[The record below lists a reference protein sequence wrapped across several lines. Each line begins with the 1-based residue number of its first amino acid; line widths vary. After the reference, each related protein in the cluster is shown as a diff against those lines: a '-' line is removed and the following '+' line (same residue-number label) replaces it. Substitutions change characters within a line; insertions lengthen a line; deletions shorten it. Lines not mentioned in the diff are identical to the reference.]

1 MRPGGFL
8 LLHLLLLC
16 IFFLTSEARLGQQ
29 AADDDDDDDDDD
41 WDDEDDEDDDTDE
54 QSYQTKPEVDDDGRI
69 YKNPRNSPSAMCPRD
84 EGQAELLGQKCL
96 RKCSTD
102 EDCKSKKK
110 KCRCDGVCGMS
121 CIKPER
127 ECLTLNEIP
136 YGVMTVTGR
145 YFGDRAHYTC
155 DPDYFIVG
163 LTERTCRAD
172 GKWTGTTPS
181 CKKDSRSFC
190 SQPPK
195 VKNARHNALPEQTT
209 FDLDHEVQYF
219 CNHGYMTTGIRKAR
233 CLLMEGIASWFGPD
247 INCEAQKCGPP
258 ADIAN
263 GWHAGEC
270 YTYDCRVSYH
280 CADGYELV
288 GKAEKLCLAD
298 GTWTPKESP
307 QCVQVTTVQCPKPE
321 NPVNGKAVYT
331 SYAYNSI
338 VSYEC
343 KYGYTVIGAT
353 TRRCGADRKWTGKTP
368 TCQEIN
374 CGSPGVLYNGW
385 IENIEAGTG
394 LGASIIF
401 RCNDHMKLEGNTS
414 SVCQIDGKWRY
425 PLPQC
430 LAPCVVPQIENGNIT
445 VASHDRDHINN
456 VTVVEHGERL
466 LVYCEENYEF
476 AANSTPVV
484 CNNGTWSIVPSCS
497 PARCKLMPKTPKNGI
512 VIAPKTDH
520 GMKAIFKCKDGFK
533 IVGGGPQNAS
543 KSVEC
548 QYGNWIGDIP
558 HCIQV
563 FCPFPGFIEN
573 GKVFLMGNM
582 GVYDY
587 RPYVRKV
594 VNNKQIMYD
603 CEKGYVLEEG
613 PTGATCIG
621 GTWYPKELPK
631 CILGQHPRLRWSRR
645 RRSVSEED
653 LTMNYRKFIEF
664 FRKIGKK
671 LLHLEMNKSKEH
683 SKHKIE
689 GKNGNS
695 SRHDNSTEALSWKK
709 HSGHGNRSR
718 LREEK
723 MIDFLKIV
731 YRKLQR
737 IDARQSNNSTNSSM
751 HDLLNAMSKN
761 FFHVDLSESRR
772 NNSGKSRSEF
782 EIRNQR
788 EFIKLKRE
796 FERIMRFYNKS
807 MRWNEKQNRKD
818 SKKKGQSHGEKGKNK
833 SKDKKKHRKNYYK
846 GFYEFVNSYVTEKLS
861 MLEARNATEELIK
874 NMKIDK
880 FTVRNGTTFTVGE
893 MYAFFKHIIEAKLNG
908 TEDTMQAEASTT
920 ASSSFT
926 STTATIGSSGNRS
939 SNSSSSSSSTVTTS
953 STTSSTS
960 STTTTLATPR
970 EIEARDNRS
979 STMASNESSMLDN
992 EIPAKEGVPKHRSK
1006 RIRNASEDSG
1016 PPRQKRRLLSLNGL
1030 SMNANNNNNNSNN
1043 KKRSAIKVVGSS
1055 SWRSEK
1061 PRVSKR
1067 FTAYDD
1073 EKTRLFTF
1081 KELEAQ
1087 QQSRSKRFLP
1097 PSELDNQI
1105 FLKNLYLHA
1114 YENEYRANVK
1124 RSIVHGNHTNDQQQ
1138 QQQQQQPA
1146 VYRRRKGN
1154 LDAYEIK

>member
-1 MRPGGFL
+1 
-8 LLHLLLLC
+8 
-16 IFFLTSEARLGQQ
+16 
-29 AADDDDDDDDDD
+29 
-41 WDDEDDEDDDTDE
+41 
-54 QSYQTKPEVDDDGRI
+54 
-69 YKNPRNSPSAMCPRD
+69 
-84 EGQAELLGQKCL
+84 
-96 RKCSTD
+96 
-102 EDCKSKKK
+102 
-110 KCRCDGVCGMS
+110 MS

-127 ECLTLNEIP
+127 ECPVLSDIQH
-136 YGVMTVTGR
+136 GVMTMTGKF
-145 YFGDRAHYTC
+145 FGDRAHYTC
-155 DPDYFIVG
+155 DPDYYTVG
-163 LTERTCRAD
+163 LTERTCRGD

-181 CKKDSRSFC
+181 CKKDASSFC

-195 VKNARHNALPEQTT
+195 VKNARHNAPAEQTT
-209 FDLDHEVQYF
+209 FDLGSDVQYS
-219 CNHGYMTTGIRKAR
+219 CDHRYTTSGIRKAK
-233 CLLMEGIASWFGPD
+233 CLMMDSVASWFGPD
-247 INCEAQKCGPP
+247 ITCEPKVCGPP

-288 GKAEKLCLAD
+288 GKAEKLCLED

-321 NPVNGKAVYT
+321 NPVNGNAVYT

-343 KYGYTVIGAT
+343 KYGYTVVGAT

-425 PLPQC
+425 PVPQC

-466 LVYCEENYEF
+466 LVSCEENYEF

-497 PARCKLMPKTPKNGI
+497 PARCKQLPRSPKNGM

-520 GMKAIFKCKDGFK
+520 GMKAVFKCKDGFE
-533 IVGGGPQNAS
+533 IVGGGPLNAS
-543 KSVEC
+543 LSVEC

-558 HCIQV
+558 HCNQV

-603 CEKGYVLEEG
+603 CDKGYVLDDG

-621 GTWYPKELPK
+621 GSWHPKELPK
-631 CILGQHPRLRWSRR
+631 CIPGQHPRLRWSRR
-645 RRSVSEED
+645 RRSVNEED

-671 LLHLEMNKSKEH
+671 LLHLEMNKGKEH
-683 SKHKIE
+683 SKHKLE
-689 GKNGNS
+689 SKNSNS
-695 SRHDNSTEALSWKK
+695 SRNDNTTEAPSWKK

-737 IDARQSNNSTNSSM
+737 IDARQSNNSTNGSM

-772 NNSGKSRSEF
+772 NNSGRGRSDF

-818 SKKKGQSHGEKGKNK
+818 SKRKGQSHGDKGKK

-861 MLEARNATEELIK
+861 MLENRNATEELMK

-893 MYAFFKHIIEAKLNG
+893 MYAFFKHIIEAKLNDT
-908 TEDTMQAEASTT
+908 TEDVTEASTT
-920 ASSSFT
+920 VSST
-926 STTATIGSSGNRS
+926 STSATSTAIPSIG
-939 SNSSSSSSSTVTTS
+939 NSSSGGTVAPPSTAWTS
-953 STTSSTS
+953 S
-960 STTTTLATPR
+960 STTTTPVTVGK
-970 EIEARDNRS
+970 EIESRNNRS
-979 STMASNESSMLDN
+979 SVIPRNESSVLDN
-992 EIPAKEGVPKHRSK
+992 EIPAKEGMPKHRSK

-1016 PPRQKRRLLSLNGL
+1016 PPRQKRRLLSLNDVL
-1030 SMNANNNNNNSNN
+1030 MVANKENTNLVESSPRRSGR
-1043 KKRSAIKVVGSS
+1043 KRISKRSS
-1055 SWRSEK
+1055 
-1061 PRVSKR
+1061 
-1067 FTAYDD
+1067 AYDD

-1114 YENEYRANVK
+1114 YEDEYRANVK
-1124 RSIVHGNHTNDQQQ
+1124 RSIVHANRTNEKQE
-1138 QQQQQQPA
+1138 PA

>member
-16 IFFLTSEARLGQQ
+16 IFFLASEARLSQQ

-41 WDDEDDEDDDTDE
+41 WEDDEDEDDDADD
-54 QSYQTKPEVDDDGRI
+54 QSYQAKPEVDDDGRI

-127 ECLTLNEIP
+127 ECPVLNEIQH
-136 YGVMTVTGR
+136 GVMTVTGR
-145 YFGDRAHYTC
+145 FFGDRAHYTC
-155 DPDYFIVG
+155 DPDYFTVG

-172 GKWTGTTPS
+172 GKWTGTNPS
-181 CKKDSRSFC
+181 CKKDPTSFC

-195 VKNARHNALPEQTT
+195 VKNARHNALAEQTT
-209 FDLDHEVQYF
+209 FDLDSDVQYF
-219 CNHGYMTTGIRKAR
+219 CNHGYMTTGIKKAR
-233 CLLMEGIASWFGPD
+233 CLLMEGVASWFGPD
-247 INCEAQKCGPP
+247 ITCEPQNCGPP

-307 QCVQVTTVQCPKPE
+307 QCVQVTTVECPKPE

-343 KYGYTVIGAT
+343 KYGYTVVGPA

-385 IENIEAGTG
+385 IENIETGTG

-445 VASHDRDHINN
+445 VASHDKDHINN

-476 AANSTPVV
+476 AANATPVV

-497 PARCKLMPKTPKNGI
+497 PARCKLLPKPPKDGI
-512 VIAPKTDH
+512 VVAPKTDH
-520 GMKAIFKCKDGFK
+520 GMKAVFMCKDGYEL
-533 IVGGGPQNAS
+533 VGGGPQNS
-543 KSVEC
+543 SISVEC
-548 QYGNWIGDIP
+548 QYGDWIGDIP
-558 HCIQV
+558 RCVQV
-563 FCPFPGFIEN
+563 YCPFPGFIEN

-587 RPYVRKV
+587 RPYVKKV

-603 CEKGYVLEEG
+603 CDKGYVLDEG

-621 GTWYPKELPK
+621 GSWSPKELPK
-631 CILGQHPRLRWSRR
+631 CIPGQHPRLRWSRR
-645 RRSVSEED
+645 RRSVNEED

-671 LLHLEMNKSKEH
+671 LLHLEMNKGKEH
-683 SKHKIE
+683 SKHRME
-689 GKNGNS
+689 AKNSNS
-695 SRHDNSTEALSWKK
+695 SHHNSTEALSWKK
-709 HSGHGNRSR
+709 HPGHGNRSR

-737 IDARQSNNSTNSSM
+737 IDARQSNNSTNGSM

-772 NNSGKSRSEF
+772 NNSGRGRSEF

-807 MRWNEKQNRKD
+807 MRWNEKQSRKD
-818 SKKKGQSHGEKGKNK
+818 SKKKGQSHGEKGKK

-908 TEDTMQAEASTT
+908 TEDATEASTT
-920 ASSSFT
+920 T
-926 STTATIGSSGNRS
+926 TTATTVSSTVPSATTGIHGN
-939 SNSSSSSSSTVTTS
+939 NSSPATSSST
-953 STTSSTS
+953 STTSSTC
-960 STTTTLATPR
+960 TTLATLR
-970 EIEARDNRS
+970 EIESRDNRS
-979 STMASNESSMLDN
+979 STVPSNESSLLDN
-992 EIPAKEGVPKHRSK
+992 EIPAKEGVAKHRSK
-1006 RIRNASEDSG
+1006 RIRNASEDSA
-1016 PPRQKRRLLSLNGL
+1016 PPRQKRRLLSLNGM
-1030 SMNANNNNNNSNN
+1030 SIAD
-1043 KKRSAIKVVGSS
+1043 KRNDPGSS

-1061 PRVSKR
+1061 QRASKR
-1067 FTAYDD
+1067 FKAYDD

-1114 YENEYRANVK
+1114 YENGYRANVK
-1124 RSIVHGNHTNDQQQ
+1124 RSIVQGANHTNDR
-1138 QQQQQQPA
+1138 QQPL

>member
-1 MRPGGFL
+1 MRTRGFFL
-8 LLHLLLLC
+8 LHMVLLG
-16 IFFLTSEARLGQQ
+16 IFFLMSEARLGQQ
-29 AADDDDDDDDDD
+29 VAAADDDDDDDDDDD
-41 WDDEDDEDDDTDE
+41 WDDEDEDDDDNDGQT
-54 QSYQTKPEVDDDGRI
+54 YQTRPEVDDDGRI

-110 KCRCDGVCGMS
+110 KCRCDGICGMS

-127 ECLTLNEIP
+127 ECPALNETK
-136 YGVMTVTGR
+136 YAVMTVTGR
-145 YFGDRAHYTC
+145 LFGDRAHYTC
-155 DPDYFIVG
+155 DPDYFTVG

-172 GKWTGTTPS
+172 GQWTGTTPS
-181 CKKDSRSFC
+181 CKKDRTSFC

-195 VKNARHNALPEQTT
+195 VKNARHNALVEQTT
-209 FDLDHEVQYF
+209 FDLNSVVKYF
-219 CNHGYMTTGIRKAR
+219 CNHGYVTIGVSEAR
-233 CLLMEGIASWFGPD
+233 CLLMENIASWFGPD
-247 INCEAQKCGPP
+247 ITCEPRNCGPP

-263 GWHAGEC
+263 GSHTGEC

-280 CADGYELV
+280 CASGYELV

-321 NPVNGKAVYT
+321 NPVNGTAVYT

-343 KYGYTVIGAT
+343 NYGYTVVGVA

-374 CGSPGVLYNGW
+374 CGSPGILYNGW

-401 RCNDHMKLEGNTS
+401 RCSDNKKLEGNAS

-430 LAPCVVPQIENGNIT
+430 LSQCVVPHIENGNIT
-445 VASHDRDHINN
+445 VANRDRDHFSN
-456 VTVVEHGERL
+456 VTMVEHGEKL

-497 PARCKLMPKTPKNGI
+497 PARCKQMPKPPKNGM

-520 GMKAIFKCKDGFK
+520 GMKAIFKCKDGFEL
-533 IVGGGPQNAS
+533 VGGGPLNAS

-603 CEKGYVLEEG
+603 CDKGYVLDDG

-621 GTWYPKELPK
+621 GNWSPKELPK
-631 CILGQHPRLRWSRR
+631 CIPGQHPRLRWSRR
-645 RRSVSEED
+645 RRSVNEED

-671 LLHLEMNKSKEH
+671 LLHLEMNKSKDH
-683 SKHKIE
+683 SKHKLE
-689 GKNGNS
+689 TKNTNS
-695 SRHDNSTEALSWKK
+695 SHHDNSTDAFTWKK
-709 HSGHGNRSR
+709 HLGHGNRSR

-737 IDARQSNNSTNSSM
+737 IDARQSNNSTNGSM

-761 FFHVDLSESRR
+761 FFHVDLSESRK
-772 NNSGKSRSEF
+772 NNSGRSRSEF

-818 SKKKGQSHGEKGKNK
+818 SKKKGQSHSEKGKK

-861 MLEARNATEELIK
+861 MLEARNATEELMK

-880 FTVRNGTTFTVGE
+880 FTVKNGTTFTVGE
-893 MYAFFKHIIEAKLNG
+893 MYAFFKHIIEAKLNT
-908 TEDTMQAEASTT
+908 TEDTTLSEVSTT
-920 ASSSFT
+920 ISPS
-926 STTATIGSSGNRS
+926 STTIVT
-939 SNSSSSSSSTVTTS
+939 NSSSIDNTTTTS
-953 STTSSTS
+953 TSTSTTS
-960 STTTTLATPR
+960 STTTTPATPR
-970 EIEARDNRS
+970 EIETHENRS
-979 STMASNESSMLDN
+979 STLSSNDSSLFDN
-992 EIPAKEGVPKHRSK
+992 EIPAKEGIPKHRSK
-1006 RIRNASEDSG
+1006 RIRNTPEDSG
-1016 PPRQKRRLLSLNGL
+1016 PPRSKRRLLALKDMLMVNRIN
-1030 SMNANNNNNNSNN
+1030 MNIKTTPDYRRGAKSRRS
-1043 KKRSAIKVVGSS
+1043 KRSSS
-1055 SWRSEK
+1055 
-1061 PRVSKR
+1061 
-1067 FTAYDD
+1067 YDD

-1097 PSELDNQI
+1097 LYELDNQI

-1114 YENEYRANVK
+1114 YEDEYRANVK
-1124 RSIVHGNHTNDQQQ
+1124 RSIVQGNHTNEE
-1138 QQQQQQPA
+1138 QPA

>member
-1 MRPGGFL
+1 MRPGAFL
-8 LLHLLLLC
+8 LLHILLLC
-16 IFFLTSEARLGQQ
+16 IFFFASEARLGQQ
-29 AADDDDDDDDDD
+29 VAADDDDDDDDD
-41 WDDEDDEDDDTDE
+41 WDEDDDEDDDVDDQT
-54 QSYQTKPEVDDDGRI
+54 YQMKPEIDDDGRI

-84 EGQAELLGQKCL
+84 EAQALLIGQKCL

-110 KCRCDGVCGMS
+110 KCRCDGICGMS

-127 ECLTLNEIP
+127 ECPTLPTIQH
-136 YGVMTVTGR
+136 GVMTVTGR
-145 YFGDRAHYTC
+145 YFGDRARYTC
-155 DPDYFIVG
+155 DPDYFTVG

-172 GKWTGTTPS
+172 GNWSGTSPS
-181 CKKDSRSFC
+181 CKKDPTSFC

-195 VKNARHNALPEQTT
+195 VKNARHNALVEQTT
-209 FDLDHEVQYF
+209 FDLDSDVQYF
-219 CNHGYMTTGIRKAR
+219 CDYGYTTSGIKKAR
-233 CLLMEGIASWFGPD
+233 CLLMNKLASWFGPD
-247 INCEAQKCGPP
+247 ITCEPQDCGAP

-270 YTYDCRVSYH
+270 YTYNCRVSYH

-288 GKAEKLCLAD
+288 GKAEKLCLAN
-298 GTWTPKESP
+298 GTWIPKESP
-307 QCVQVTTVQCPKPE
+307 QCVQLTTVECPKPE
-321 NPVNGKAVYT
+321 NPVNGTAVYT

-343 KYGYTVIGAT
+343 RYGYTVVGAA
-353 TRRCGADRKWTGKTP
+353 TRRCGADRKWTGKAP
-368 TCQEIN
+368 ICQEID

-385 IENIEAGTG
+385 IENIERGTG
-394 LGASIIF
+394 LGTSIIF

-476 AANSTPVV
+476 AANSTPVT

-497 PARCKLMPKTPKNGI
+497 PARCKVLPKPPRDGM

-520 GMKAIFKCKDGFK
+520 GMKAIFKCKDGFEL
-533 IVGGGPQNAS
+533 VGGGPLNAS

-558 HCIQV
+558 HCVQV
-563 FCPFPGFIEN
+563 YCPFPGFLEN
-573 GKVFLMGNM
+573 GKVFLIGNM

-587 RPYVRKV
+587 RPYVKKV

-603 CEKGYVLEEG
+603 CDKGYVLDEG
-613 PTGATCIG
+613 PTGATCIRG
-621 GTWYPKELPK
+621 NWSPKELPK
-631 CILGQHPRLRWSRR
+631 CIPGQHPRLRWSRR
-645 RRSVSEED
+645 RRSVNEED
-653 LTMNYRKFIEF
+653 ITMNYRKFIEF

-671 LLHLEMNKSKEH
+671 LLHLEMNKVKEH
-683 SKHKIE
+683 SKHKLE
-689 GKNGNS
+689 AKNSNS
-695 SRHDNSTEALSWKK
+695 SHHNGTEALTWKK
-709 HSGHGNRSR
+709 HMGHGNRSR

-723 MIDFLKIV
+723 ILKIV

-737 IDARQSNNSTNSSM
+737 MEARHSSNSTNGSM

-761 FFHVDLSESRR
+761 FFHVDLSESRK
-772 NNSGKSRSEF
+772 NNSSRGRTDF

-818 SKKKGQSHGEKGKNK
+818 SKKKGQSHGDKGKK

-861 MLEARNATEELIK
+861 MLEARNATEELMK

-880 FTVRNGTTFTVGE
+880 FTVRNGTTFTVAE
-893 MYAFFKHIIEAKLNG
+893 MYAFFKHIIEAKLNS
-908 TEDTMQAEASTT
+908 TEQEATETSSIASPTFAPSVTT
-920 ASSSFT
+920 VV
-926 STTATIGSSGNRS
+926 IGND
-939 SNSSSSSSSTVTTS
+939 SSTVMTSLS
-953 STTSSTS
+953 STSTTS
-960 STTTTLATPR
+960 STTTTTTTTAPKK
-970 EIEARDNRS
+970 IELHGNLS
-979 STMASNESSMLDN
+979 STVASNEPSMLDN
-992 EIPAKEGVPKHRSK
+992 EIPAKDSVPKHRSK
-1006 RIRNASEDSG
+1006 RIRNASEDNGG
-1016 PPRQKRRLLSLNGL
+1016 PSRQKRRLLSIKGTQVAAFTNMKIPEVPPTP
-1030 SMNANNNNNNSNN
+1030 SSSRHN
-1043 KKRSAIKVVGSS
+1043 KKQKNSRGT
-1055 SWRSEK
+1055 R
-1061 PRVSKR
+1061 
-1067 FTAYDD
+1067 AYDD
-1073 EKTRLFTF
+1073 EKARMYTL

-1087 QQSRSKRFLP
+1087 QQSRSKRFLS

-1114 YENEYRANVK
+1114 YEDEYRSNVK
-1124 RSIVHGNHTNDQQQ
+1124 RSIVQENQTNDQE
-1138 QQQQQQPA
+1138 QPA

>member
-1 MRPGGFL
+1 MRPSAV
-8 LLHLLLLC
+8 LLLL
-16 IFFLTSEARLGQQ
+16 FLCTFYLATESKLHQQ
-29 AADDDDDDDDDD
+29 AAVDDDDDDDDD
-41 WDDEDDEDDDTDE
+41 WDDEDEDDDDE
-54 QSYQTKPEVDDDGRI
+54 DASYQSKTEVDDDGRI

-84 EGQAELLGQKCL
+84 EKQAMLFGQKCL

-110 KCRCDGVCGMS
+110 KCRCDGACGMS

-127 ECLTLNEIP
+127 ECPPLTEIQN
-136 YGVMTVTGR
+136 GVMTVTGR
-145 YFGDRAHYTC
+145 FFGDRAHYTC
-155 DPDYFIVG
+155 DPDYFTVG

-172 GKWTGTTPS
+172 GNWTGTTPS
-181 CKKDSRSFC
+181 CKKDRSSFC

-195 VKNARHNALPEQTT
+195 VKNARHNAPVEQTT
-209 FDLDHEVQYF
+209 FDIDRVVQYF
-219 CNHGYMTTGIRKAR
+219 CNHGYVTTGVKKAK
-233 CLLMEGIASWFGPD
+233 CLLMEGVASWFGPD
-247 INCEAQKCGPP
+247 ITCEPKSCGPP

-280 CADGYELV
+280 CANGFELV

-307 QCVQVTTVQCPKPE
+307 QCVQLTTVQCPKPE

-343 KYGYTVIGAT
+343 DYGYTVVGAA

-368 TCQEIN
+368 TCQEID

-414 SVCQIDGKWRY
+414 SVCQSDGKWRY

-430 LAPCVVPQIENGNIT
+430 LAPCVVPQIENGHIT
-445 VASHDRDHINN
+445 VASHGKDHINN

-466 LVYCEENYEF
+466 LVSCVQNYEF
-476 AANSTPVV
+476 AANSTPVM

-497 PARCKLMPKTPKNGI
+497 PARCKLMPKPPKNGMA
-512 VIAPKTDH
+512 IAPKTDH
-520 GMKAIFKCKDGFK
+520 GMKAVFKCKDGYEL
-533 IVGGGPQNAS
+533 VGGGPLNDS
-543 KSVEC
+543 LSVEC

-558 HCIQV
+558 HCVQV

-587 RPYVRKV
+587 RPYVKKV

-603 CEKGYVLEEG
+603 CDKGYVLDEG
-613 PTGATCIG
+613 PTGATCIRG
-621 GTWYPKELPK
+621 NWSPKELPK
-631 CILGQHPRLRWSRR
+631 CIPGQHPRLRWSRR
-645 RRSVSEED
+645 RRSVNEED
-653 LTMNYRKFIEF
+653 LTMSYRKFIEF

-671 LLHLEMNKSKEH
+671 LLHLEMSKGKDH
-683 SKHKIE
+683 PKHKAE
-689 GKNGNS
+689 TKNSNATH
-695 SRHDNSTEALSWKK
+695 HDNSTESLSWKK
-709 HSGHGNRSR
+709 HLGHGNRTR

-723 MIDFLKIV
+723 MIDFLKLV

-737 IDARQSNNSTNSSM
+737 IDARQSNNSTNGSM

-772 NNSGKSRSEF
+772 NGTGRGRSEF

-807 MRWNEKQNRKD
+807 MRWNEKQSRKD
-818 SKKKGQSHGEKGKNK
+818 SKKKGQSHGDKGKK
-833 SKDKKKHRKNYYK
+833 SKEKKKHRKNYYK

-893 MYAFFKHIIEAKLNG
+893 MYAFFKHIIEAKLNASDE
-908 TEDTMQAEASTT
+908 TTPTEASTS
-920 ASSSFT
+920 ASP
-926 STTATIGSSGNRS
+926 
-939 SNSSSSSSSTVTTS
+939 S
-953 STTSSTS
+953 STTSIVISTTISSPSTS
-960 STTTTLATPR
+960 NASTTTTLPTPR
-970 EIEARDNRS
+970 EIESHDNRS
-979 STMASNESSMLDN
+979 STMPSNESSVLDN

-1006 RIRNASEDSG
+1006 RIRNAEEDVG
-1016 PPRQKRRLLSLNGL
+1016 PPRQKRRLLSVNG
-1030 SMNANNNNNNSNN
+1030 NKNND
-1043 KKRSAIKVVGSS
+1043 GSSWS
-1055 SWRSEK
+1055 SWREMHE
-1061 PRVSKR
+1061 VSKR
-1067 FTAYDD
+1067 SNAYDD

-1097 PSELDNQI
+1097 LSELDNQI
-1105 FLKNLYLHA
+1105 FLKNLYLNA
-1114 YENEYRANVK
+1114 YEDEYRTNVK
-1124 RSIVHGNHTNDQQQ
+1124 RSIGLGNRTNE
-1138 QQQQQQPA
+1138 PI

-1154 LDAYEIK
+1154 LADYEIK

>member
-1 MRPGGFL
+1 MFL
-8 LLHLLLLC
+8 ND
-16 IFFLTSEARLGQQ
+16 I
-29 AADDDDDDDDDD
+29 
-41 WDDEDDEDDDTDE
+41 
-54 QSYQTKPEVDDDGRI
+54 
-69 YKNPRNSPSAMCPRD
+69 RNNSA
-84 EGQAELLGQKCL
+84 G
-96 RKCSTD
+96 
-102 EDCKSKKK
+102 
-110 KCRCDGVCGMS
+110 
-121 CIKPER
+121 
-127 ECLTLNEIP
+127 
-136 YGVMTVTGR
+136 
-145 YFGDRAHYTC
+145 
-155 DPDYFIVG
+155 
-163 LTERTCRAD
+163 
-172 GKWTGTTPS
+172 
-181 CKKDSRSFC
+181 
-190 SQPPK
+190 
-195 VKNARHNALPEQTT
+195 
-209 FDLDHEVQYF
+209 
-219 CNHGYMTTGIRKAR
+219 
-233 CLLMEGIASWFGPD
+233 
-247 INCEAQKCGPP
+247 
-258 ADIAN
+258 
-263 GWHAGEC
+263 
-270 YTYDCRVSYH
+270 
-280 CADGYELV
+280 
-288 GKAEKLCLAD
+288 
-298 GTWTPKESP
+298 
-307 QCVQVTTVQCPKPE
+307 
-321 NPVNGKAVYT
+321 
-331 SYAYNSI
+331 
-338 VSYEC
+338 
-343 KYGYTVIGAT
+343 
-353 TRRCGADRKWTGKTP
+353 
-368 TCQEIN
+368 
-374 CGSPGVLYNGW
+374 
-385 IENIEAGTG
+385 
-394 LGASIIF
+394 
-401 RCNDHMKLEGNTS
+401 
-414 SVCQIDGKWRY
+414 
-425 PLPQC
+425 
-430 LAPCVVPQIENGNIT
+430 
-445 VASHDRDHINN
+445 
-456 VTVVEHGERL
+456 
-466 LVYCEENYEF
+466 
-476 AANSTPVV
+476 
-484 CNNGTWSIVPSCS
+484 
-497 PARCKLMPKTPKNGI
+497 
-512 VIAPKTDH
+512 
-520 GMKAIFKCKDGFK
+520 
-533 IVGGGPQNAS
+533 
-543 KSVEC
+543 KSVEVDP
-548 QYGNWIGDIP
+548 NL
-558 HCIQV
+558 
-563 FCPFPGFIEN
+563 GF
-573 GKVFLMGNM
+573 
-582 GVYDY
+582 
-587 RPYVRKV
+587 
-594 VNNKQIMYD
+594 
-603 CEKGYVLEEG
+603 
-613 PTGATCIG
+613 
-621 GTWYPKELPK
+621 
-631 CILGQHPRLRWSRR
+631 
-645 RRSVSEED
+645 
-653 LTMNYRKFIEF
+653 RKFIEF

-689 GKNGNS
+689 GKNGNF

-772 NNSGKSRSEF
+772 NNSGKGRSEF

-818 SKKKGQSHGEKGKNK
+818 SKKKGQPHGEKGKNK

-920 ASSSFT
+920 ASSSIA
-926 STTATIGSSGNRS
+926 STTATIGSSGNS
-939 SNSSSSSSSTVTTS
+939 SSSSSSSSTVTTS

-1030 SMNANNNNNNSNN
+1030 PMNSNNNNN
-1043 KKRSAIKVVGSS
+1043 KRSAIKVVGSS
-1055 SWRSEK
+1055 SWRNVK

-1114 YENEYRANVK
+1114 YEDEYRANVK

-1138 QQQQQQPA
+1138 QQQQQPA

>member
-1 MRPGGFL
+1 MRPSAVL
-8 LLHLLLLC
+8 LLFFLC
-16 IFFLTSEARLGQQ
+16 TLFLTSESKLRQQ
-29 AADDDDDDDDDD
+29 AAVDDDDDDDDD
-41 WDDEDDEDDDTDE
+41 WDDDDDDDD
-54 QSYQTKPEVDDDGRI
+54 QAYQTKPEVDDDGRV

-84 EGQAELLGQKCL
+84 EKQAELLGQKCL

-110 KCRCDGVCGMS
+110 KCRCDGACGMS

-127 ECLTLNEIP
+127 ECPALTEIP
-136 YGVMTVTGR
+136 HGVMTVTGR
-145 YFGDRAHYTC
+145 FFGDRAHYTC
-155 DPDYFIVG
+155 DPDYFTVG
-163 LTERTCRAD
+163 LMERTCRAD
-172 GKWTGTTPS
+172 GQWTGTVPS
-181 CKKDSRSFC
+181 CKKDPTSFC

-195 VKNARHNALPEQTT
+195 VKNARHNALAEQTT
-209 FDLDHEVQYF
+209 FDLDSVIQYF
-219 CNHGYMTTGIRKAR
+219 CNHGYVTTGVRKAK
-233 CLLMEGIASWFGPD
+233 CLMVEGTARWFGPD
-247 INCEAQKCGPP
+247 IICEPQDCGPP
-258 ADIAN
+258 ADISN

-307 QCVQVTTVQCPKPE
+307 QCVQVTTVQCPKPD
-321 NPVNGKAVYT
+321 NPVKGKAVYT

-338 VSYEC
+338 VHYEC
-343 KYGYTVIGAT
+343 DYGYTVVGQW
-353 TRRCGADRKWTGKTP
+353 TRQCGADRKWSGKMP

-414 SVCQIDGKWRY
+414 SVCQADGKWRY

-430 LAPCVVPQIENGNIT
+430 LAPCVVPQIENGHIT

-456 VTVVEHGERL
+456 VTVAEHGERL
-466 LVYCEENYEF
+466 LVSCVQNYEF

-484 CNNGTWSIVPSCS
+484 CNNGTWTIVPSCS
-497 PARCKLMPKTPKNGI
+497 PARCKQMPKVPKNGM

-520 GMKAIFKCKDGFK
+520 GMKAVFKCKDGFEL
-533 IVGGGPQNAS
+533 IGGGPLNNS

-548 QYGNWIGDIP
+548 QYGNWTGDIP

-563 FCPFPGFIEN
+563 FCPFPGLIEN
-573 GKVFLMGNM
+573 GKVFLVGNM

-587 RPYVRKV
+587 RPYVKKV

-603 CEKGYVLEEG
+603 CDKGYVLDEG
-613 PTGATCIG
+613 PSGATCIG
-621 GTWYPKELPK
+621 GSWSPKELPK
-631 CILGQHPRLRWSRR
+631 CIPGQHPRLRWSRR

-653 LTMNYRKFIEF
+653 LTLSYRKFIEF

-671 LLHLEMNKSKEH
+671 LLHLEMNKGKDH
-683 SKHKIE
+683 AKHKAE
-689 GKNGNS
+689 AKNLNS
-695 SRHDNSTEALSWKK
+695 SRHDNNTSTEVLSWKK

-737 IDARQSNNSTNSSM
+737 IDARQSNNSTNGSM

-772 NNSGKSRSEF
+772 NNSGRGRSDF

-807 MRWNEKQNRKD
+807 MRWNEKQNRKE
-818 SKKKGQSHGEKGKNK
+818 SKKKNQSHDKGKK

-874 NMKIDK
+874 RMKIDK

-908 TEDTMQAEASTT
+908 TEETTVPEASTT
-920 ASSSFT
+920 ASPPTTTTDTTTTSRVSSTTAST
-926 STTATIGSSGNRS
+926 STTSP
-939 SNSSSSSSSTVTTS
+939 
-953 STTSSTS
+953 
-960 STTTTLATPR
+960 TPKQ
-970 EIEARDNRS
+970 IESHDNRS
-979 STMASNESSMLDN
+979 STMPSNESSALDN

-1006 RIRNASEDSG
+1006 RIRNASEDAG
-1016 PPRQKRRLLSLNGL
+1016 PSRQKRRLLSLNGML
-1030 SMNANNNNNNSNN
+1030 IN
-1043 KKRSAIKVVGSS
+1043 KDGTP
-1055 SWRSEK
+1055 
-1061 PRVSKR
+1061 PRREQKVSKR
-1067 FTAYDD
+1067 SRAYED
-1073 EKTRLFTF
+1073 EKTRQFTF

-1105 FLKNLYLHA
+1105 FLKNLYLNA
-1114 YENEYRANVK
+1114 YEDEYRTNVK
-1124 RSIVHGNHTNDQQQ
+1124 RSIAQGNHTNEE
-1138 QQQQQQPA
+1138 A

-1154 LDAYEIK
+1154 LGAYEIK

>member
-16 IFFLTSEARLGQQ
+16 IFFLASEARLGQQ
-29 AADDDDDDDDDD
+29 AVADDDDDDDDDD
-41 WDDEDDEDDDTDE
+41 SNDEEDEDDEDSDDQT
-54 QSYQTKPEVDDDGRI
+54 YQTRPEVDDDGRI
-69 YKNPRNSPSAMCPRD
+69 YKNPRNSPSVVCPRD
-84 EGQAELLGQKCL
+84 EEQAHLLGQKCL
-96 RKCSTD
+96 RKCSAD

-110 KCRCDGVCGMS
+110 KCRCDGICGMS

-127 ECLTLNEIP
+127 ECLALSEIDH
-136 YGVMTVTGR
+136 GVLTVTGR
-145 YFGDRAHYTC
+145 FFGDRAHYTC
-155 DPDYFIVG
+155 DPDYFTVG
-163 LTERTCRAD
+163 LTDRTCRAD
-172 GKWTGTTPS
+172 GQWTGTTPS
-181 CKKDSRSFC
+181 CKKDPSSFC

-195 VKNARHNALPEQTT
+195 VKNARHNALVEQTT
-209 FDLDHEVQYF
+209 FDLGSDVQYF

-233 CLLMEGIASWFGPD
+233 CLLMEGVVSWFGPD
-247 INCEAQKCGPP
+247 ITCEPQSCGAP

-270 YTYDCRVSYH
+270 YTYNCRVSHH

-288 GKAEKLCLAD
+288 GKAEKLCLSN

-307 QCVQVTTVQCPKPE
+307 QCVQVKTVQCPQPE
-321 NPVNGKAVYT
+321 NPVNGNAVYT

-343 KYGYTVIGAT
+343 KYGYTVVGAT

-385 IENIEAGTG
+385 IENIELDTG

-445 VASHDRDHINN
+445 IATHNRDHINN

-466 LVYCEENYEF
+466 LVFCEENYEF

-497 PARCKLMPKTPKNGI
+497 PARCKQMPKAPKNGI

-520 GMKAIFKCKDGFK
+520 GMKAIFMCKDGFEL
-533 IVGGGPQNAS
+533 VGGGPLNNS
-543 KSVEC
+543 KSMEC
-548 QYGNWIGDIP
+548 QYGTWIGDIP
-558 HCIQV
+558 HCNQI
-563 FCPFPGFIEN
+563 FCPFPGSIEN
-573 GKVFLMGNM
+573 GKIYLMGNM

-587 RPYVRKV
+587 RPYVKKV

-603 CEKGYVLEEG
+603 CEKGYVLDDG

-621 GTWYPKELPK
+621 GNWSPKELPK
-631 CILGQHPRLRWSRR
+631 CIPGRHPRLRWSRR
-645 RRSVSEED
+645 RRSVNEEN

-671 LLHLEMNKSKEH
+671 LLHLEMNKGKEH
-683 SKHKIE
+683 AKHKFDA
-689 GKNGNS
+689 KSSNS
-695 SRHDNSTEALSWKK
+695 SRHDNGTEALSWKK

-737 IDARQSNNSTNSSM
+737 IDARQSNNATNGSM

-772 NNSGKSRSEF
+772 NNSGRSRSEF

-818 SKKKGQSHGEKGKNK
+818 SKKKGQAHGGEKGKK

-893 MYAFFKHIIEAKLNG
+893 MYAFFKHIIEAKLNS
-908 TEDTMQAEASTT
+908 TEDPTLTEASTT
-920 ASSSFT
+920 ASSSST
-926 STTATIGSSGNRS
+926 SSVAAVS
-939 SNSSSSSSSTVTTS
+939 SNDSNHDNSHDSSTATTS
-953 STTSSTS
+953 SAWTSND
-960 STTTTLATPR
+960 TTTTLATPR
-970 EIEARDNRS
+970 EIESRDNRS
-979 STMASNESSMLDN
+979 STMASNESSVLDN

-1006 RIRNASEDSG
+1006 RIRNASEDGG
-1016 PPRQKRRLLSLNGL
+1016 PPRQKRRLLSLNDMRMANKK
-1030 SMNANNNNNNSNN
+1030 SANN
-1043 KKRSAIKVVGSS
+1043 VVSS

-1061 PRVSKR
+1061 QRASKR
-1067 FTAYDD
+1067 FRAYDD

-1087 QQSRSKRFLP
+1087 QQSRAKRFLP

-1114 YENEYRANVK
+1114 YEDEYRANVK
-1124 RSIVHGNHTNDQQQ
+1124 RSIVLENQTND
-1138 QQQQQQPA
+1138 QQPA